1 MIRPELIQ
9 TLREEAEAYAR
20 KILKD
25 QVYFSSKSF
34 ESKENTVKKFK
45 RSKHVLLKQS
55 DIDHCVN
62 NNMDVMY
69 LYDKLLSKYGNDID
83 KPKKKYYVSNGGKR
97 GRPKKNTNEQEQ

>member
-1 MIRPELIQ
+1 MQ
-9 TLREEAEAYAR
+9 ALRQEAEEYAR

-25 QVYFSSKSF
+25 QINFGSKEF
-34 ESKENTVKKFK
+34 ESKENIVKKFK

-62 NNMDVMY
+62 NGINVMY
-69 LYDKLLSKYGNDID
+69 LYDELLSKYGNDVD